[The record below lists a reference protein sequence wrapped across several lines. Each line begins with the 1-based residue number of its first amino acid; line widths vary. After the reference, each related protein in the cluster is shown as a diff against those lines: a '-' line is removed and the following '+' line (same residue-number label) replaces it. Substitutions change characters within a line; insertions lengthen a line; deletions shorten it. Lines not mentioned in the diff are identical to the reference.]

1 MQCSPL
7 RGVWWVRLPSEG
19 FELFSFACFWWEQLA
34 GRSASLRPAVSNVPN
49 LRTAAVSLRMADEAS
64 PAAAAVEV
72 FHAFPALTIK
82 KERKCNSTCI
92 VRGII
97 MILILFLM
105 VRVNAWPLSW
115 WVYHCLSLFRL
126 DV

>member
-1 MQCSPL
+1 M
-7 RGVWWVRLPSEG
+7 RLSSEG
-19 FELFSFACFWWEQLA
+19 FEHFSFACFWWEQLV

-92 VRGII
+92 VRGI
-97 MILILFLM
+97 MIILFLM